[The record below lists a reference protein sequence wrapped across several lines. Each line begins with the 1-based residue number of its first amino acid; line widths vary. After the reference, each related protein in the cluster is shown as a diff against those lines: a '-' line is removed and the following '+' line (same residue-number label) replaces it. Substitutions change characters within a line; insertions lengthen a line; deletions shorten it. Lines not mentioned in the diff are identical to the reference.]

1 MAREYPGDD
10 TIDALLTTGWNITI
24 DAEGNITADRKQ
36 SVVTGTVNADGSITW
51 ATDVQTLGI
60 LREAR
65 IRQLQAKADQA
76 RRDRAAK
83 PA

>member
-10 TIDALLTTGWNITI
+10 TFDALLTTGWNIKI
-24 DAEGNITADRKQ
+24 DAGGTITADRNQ
-36 SVVTGTVNADGSITW
+36 TVISGTINADGSITW
-51 ATDVQTLGI
+51 GTGVLGMGI
-60 LREAR
+60 LKEAR

-76 RRDRAAK
+76 KTDRAAM

>member
-10 TIDALLTTGWNITI
+10 TIDALLTTGWNIKI
-24 DAEGNITADRKQ
+24 DPDGNIVAERNQTI
-36 SVVTGTVNADGSITW
+36 VTGTVNADGSITW
-51 ATDVQTLGI
+51 GADVQQLGI

-76 RRDRAAK
+76 KRSRAAK

>member
-1 MAREYPGDD
+1 MAREYPGDE

-24 DAEGNITADRKQ
+24 DAEGSITADRNQ
-36 SVVTGTVNADGSITW
+36 TIVTGTVNADGSITW
-51 ATDVQTLGI
+51 GTDVQTLGI

-76 RRDRAAK
+76 KRDRAAK